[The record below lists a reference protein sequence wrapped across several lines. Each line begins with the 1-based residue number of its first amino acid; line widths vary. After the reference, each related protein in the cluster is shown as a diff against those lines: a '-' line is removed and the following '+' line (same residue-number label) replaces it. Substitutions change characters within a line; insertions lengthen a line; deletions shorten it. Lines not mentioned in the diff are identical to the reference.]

1 MGRRKKKTKTKYIP
15 ESLGNSV
22 CGVLPYVISLLLNG
36 AIHLTI
42 FFVYG
47 APLGQLWR
55 FVLSF
60 FFFIYPFSYVT
71 DILWSMRPS
80 VRGILSGEILVNRL
94 HYMNA
99 ARREIESSQLLPVTV
114 SIPVYLEE
122 NEVIFETIR
131 QSAAAAASY
140 REYSA
145 REANVLVSE
154 DGLAPLMGGK
164 CGKAEVDRLI
174 ESYRQAPQRLTPEEK
189 KAAQRI
195 LFYRQ
200 QGVGFIARPA
210 KGRAGLFKKASNLN
224 YTMRYGDLAER
235 GLGYAPSGGE
245 MGLLASGY
253 SEGDCRT
260 HEIILLL
267 DKDSGVSTGILEA
280 VTPEFALDEKLAYV
294 QCATNAINLREN
306 YYSRATGY
314 QTNELFHYT
323 WPCRALQGYFVPLV
337 GHNVFVRR
345 SILEK
350 CGRWSEDK
358 VSEDFDMAIRFYGMG
373 YHGKYAKIPGLEF
386 TEYTS
391 TSFEEETGKQRR
403 YAYGLYEMMFDGT
416 VQPGITRSCDLFWM
430 VLYFFSIINQ
440 VLLLP
445 TVFFECY
452 FGNIHLLWAGFLVC
466 DACFIL
472 LPWIR
477 GLVMNK
483 RIPREHRPG
492 LLFTLEVAV
501 SFVSHSLSVLSGTV
515 TWILN
520 KYKKKKKS
528 FPSTK
533 VGENERGLLAGIKL
547 LLGYIRGT
555 WLFLPVCALCVD
567 RCLYIMSRRGIG
579 IESRI
584 AYSFIFFSMV
594 LAPVLFTTP
603 LFALGN
609 GSGGAEAG
617 GKAPKDQ
624 QNDRRWIMAPSIPAV
639 LESAPE
645 AALEDDVAAFLK
657 GYEASLA
664 DELSGSSIPREI
676 TDNYTVVGCLKKEED
691 GKKETYL
698 LKRRSDGIPAVLRIT
713 WDYKAED
720 ALEEARLLQRLDH
733 PGIPRVYASFEK
745 DGRHYMVREYIEGKP
760 LDRIVQTKGPL
771 AEEDIFRVTL
781 ELTGILKYLHNQTPP
796 VIHRDI
802 KPQNIVLGKDGSINL
817 IDFGIARTHKTGQNQ
832 DTSIVLTMDYAPP
845 EQYGFDQSSPLTDI
859 YALGVVMLYLATGQ
873 AAKPALGSEVVSNTL
888 RNLIQR
894 CIAFDPRDRIQNV
907 EEIER
912 IIRRSTRGN
921 GRKLLKAAAA
931 AAGVALV
938 ILASYAAGGYLG
950 TEAGRNAGYRSGYD
964 EGYVDGYRDVP
975 VFSLGE
981 RTARPED
988 GNLPVNLLCPDGA
1001 YAVMY
1006 ENQVYYIRDGDIWRM
1021 AADGTD
1027 GELFI
1032 AGEDAAGLCA
1042 YNGWLYYSS
1051 GKDIVQVNVYTKER
1065 GVTYGGIKGFL
1076 AVLDSGYYI
1085 MTGDEV
1091 YRLDLSDW
1099 SLSPAGADFVKDYA
1113 VKDTSDE
1120 VKGRIE
1126 GLDPI
1131 QCGYDSRGI
1140 VMLDRYDALIWT
1152 GNPEGTIR
1160 SRITRNRAVDFN
1172 LAGEWI
1178 FYHNLDDDGSL
1189 WCVRRDGADD
1199 HRV

>member
-1 MGRRKKKTKTKYIP
+1 M
-15 ESLGNSV
+15 
-22 CGVLPYVISLLLNG
+22 
-36 AIHLTI
+36 
-42 FFVYG
+42 
-47 APLGQLWR
+47 
-55 FVLSF
+55 
-60 FFFIYPFSYVT
+60 
-71 DILWSMRPS
+71 
-80 VRGILSGEILVNRL
+80 
-94 HYMNA
+94 
-99 ARREIESSQLLPVTV
+99 
-114 SIPVYLEE
+114 YLEE

-140 REYSA
+140 REYSG

-280 VTPEFALDEKLAYV
+280 ITPEFALDEKLAYV

-520 KYKKKKKS
+520 KYKKKKEVLPLHEGRGKREG
-528 FPSTK
+528 PS
-533 VGENERGLLAGIKL
+533 
-547 LLGYIRGT
+547 
-555 WLFLPVCALCVD
+555 
-567 RCLYIMSRRGIG
+567 
-579 IESRI
+579 
-584 AYSFIFFSMV
+584 
-594 LAPVLFTTP
+594 
-603 LFALGN
+603 
-609 GSGGAEAG
+609 
-617 GKAPKDQ
+617 
-624 QNDRRWIMAPSIPAV
+624 
-639 LESAPE
+639 
-645 AALEDDVAAFLK
+645 
-657 GYEASLA
+657 
-664 DELSGSSIPREI
+664 
-676 TDNYTVVGCLKKEED
+676 
-691 GKKETYL
+691 
-698 LKRRSDGIPAVLRIT
+698 
-713 WDYKAED
+713 
-720 ALEEARLLQRLDH
+720 
-733 PGIPRVYASFEK
+733 
-745 DGRHYMVREYIEGKP
+745 GR
-760 LDRIVQTKGPL
+760 D
-771 AEEDIFRVTL
+771 
-781 ELTGILKYLHNQTPP
+781 
-796 VIHRDI
+796 
-802 KPQNIVLGKDGSINL
+802 
-817 IDFGIARTHKTGQNQ
+817 
-832 DTSIVLTMDYAPP
+832 
-845 EQYGFDQSSPLTDI
+845 
-859 YALGVVMLYLATGQ
+859 Q
-873 AAKPALGSEVVSNTL
+873 AAPWLYPRNVAVPPRL
-888 RNLIQR
+888 RPVRGQMPVYHVKTR
-894 CIAFDPRDRIQNV
+894 DRDRIPD
-907 EEIER
+907 R
-912 IIRRSTRGN
+912 IFLYLFQHGPCAGPVHYAAVRPRQWLRRSGG
-921 GRKLLKAAAA
+921 GRQSPKRPA
-931 AAGVALV
+931 
-938 ILASYAAGGYLG
+938 
-950 TEAGRNAGYRSGYD
+950 ERQ
-964 EGYVDGYRDVP
+964 EVDHG
-975 VFSLGE
+975 SLDTG
-981 RTARPED
+981 
-988 GNLPVNLLCPDGA
+988 
-1001 YAVMY
+1001 
-1006 ENQVYYIRDGDIWRM
+1006 
-1021 AADGTD
+1021 
-1027 GELFI
+1027 
-1032 AGEDAAGLCA
+1032 
-1042 YNGWLYYSS
+1042 SS
-1051 GKDIVQVNVYTKER
+1051 GIC
-1065 GVTYGGIKGFL
+1065 
-1076 AVLDSGYYI
+1076 SG
-1085 MTGDEV
+1085 
-1091 YRLDLSDW
+1091 SC
-1099 SLSPAGADFVKDYA
+1099 A
-1113 VKDTSDE
+1113 
-1120 VKGRIE
+1120 
-1126 GLDPI
+1126 
-1131 QCGYDSRGI
+1131 
-1140 VMLDRYDALIWT
+1140 
-1152 GNPEGTIR
+1152 
-1160 SRITRNRAVDFN
+1160 
-1172 LAGEWI
+1172 
-1178 FYHNLDDDGSL
+1178 
-1189 WCVRRDGADD
+1189 
-1199 HRV
+1199 